1 MSPSGTIVTGSGNVF
16 INGKPAAVATLSTV
30 ACDKDKVQQVA
41 QGSSSVFING
51 QPADSLGRMTVSV

>member
-30 ACDKDKVQQVA
+30 ACDKDKDKDKVQQVA
-41 QGSSSVFING
+41 QGVHQRPTG
-51 QPADSLGRMTVSV
+51 